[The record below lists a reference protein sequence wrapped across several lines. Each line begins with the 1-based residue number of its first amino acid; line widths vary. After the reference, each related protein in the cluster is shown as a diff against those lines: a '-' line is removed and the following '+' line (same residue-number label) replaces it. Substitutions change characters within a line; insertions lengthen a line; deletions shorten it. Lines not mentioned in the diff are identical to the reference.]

1 MTNQPTA
8 PLDLEE
14 RRRVRD
20 AWTATRRRIA
30 ALEAEAAEL
39 LVAQIAFHDEDVA
52 AAPHH
57 RDAIHRSMVAEFATA
72 AHLSTGTMEFAFADA
87 LALSTALP
95 RVREAFHTGALS
107 SAHVREVARASAVV
121 AEAIRNR
128 VVAPETMALFETAV
142 LVVAEAETAARTRGH
157 ARRVASA
164 LVGET
169 ITERHRRAAD
179 ERCVTVRSVDDGL
192 AVLTA
197 ILPEWAAV
205 AIADRLSQLT
215 RTVIQARD
223 AGPARDAGTARDA
236 ETARD
241 AASGSDEATPRLAP
255 AHHEVLTADR
265 FATDRPCG
273 ETRSD
278 TKISSVDG
286 DTFALDPEAE
296 SLPADTRTW
305 SQVQADLLTDLLLT
319 ADPSAVEGDGLIGVR
334 GRLQVTVAA
343 TTLAGLDDRPAELD
357 GHGALHPDIARALA
371 GRDGGWTRL
380 FLDPHGQVIETD
392 AYSPTESMRRL
403 LRARDQHCRFP
414 GCRQP
419 VHRCDIDHTWDHAK
433 GGPTR
438 VDNLAHLCRGHHVL
452 KHPDIPE
459 PQRWTVRQRPGG
471 VLEWRSPLGAVHA
484 DRAPRRVAFA

>member
-1 MTNQPTA
+1 MTNQSTA

-30 ALEAEAAEL
+30 ALEAAAAEL

-57 RDAIHRSMVAEFATA
+57 RDAIHRSMVAEYATA
-72 AHLSTGTMEFAFADA
+72 ARLSTGTMEFAFADA

-95 RVREAFHTGALS
+95 RVREAFHTGTLS

-121 AEAIRNR
+121 AEVIRNR

-142 LVVAEAETAARTRGH
+142 LVVAEAETAARTRVH

-197 ILPEWAAV
+197 ILPERAAV

-215 RTVIQARD
+215 RTVIR
-223 AGPARDAGTARDA
+223 
-236 ETARD
+236 ARD
-241 AASGSDEATPRLAP
+241 AAPARDSKAAGAAGSDEASDEATLRRTLA
-255 AHHEVLTADR
+255 HDDLLTAHGV
-265 FATDRPCG
+265 ATDRPCG

-278 TKISSVDG
+278 TKISSADG
-286 DTFALDPEAE
+286 DTYALDPEAE

-305 SQVQADLLTDLLLT
+305 NQVQADLLTDLLLT

-343 TTLAGLDDRPAELD
+343 TTLAGLDNRPAELD

-419 VHRCDIDHTWDHAK
+419 VHRCDIDHTWDHAT

-438 VDNLAHLCRGHHVL
+438 VNNLAHLCRGHHVL

-459 PQRWTVRQRPGG
+459 AHRWTVRQRPGG
-471 VLEWRSPLGAVHA
+471 VLEWRSPLGAVHT
-484 DRAPRRVAFA
+484 DHAPRRVAFV

>member
-1 MTNQPTA
+1 MTNPPTA

-20 AWTATRRRIA
+20 AWTEARRRIA

-107 SAHVREVARASAVV
+107 SAHVREIARASAIVD
-121 AEAIRNR
+121 EAIRNR
-128 VVAPETMALFETAV
+128 VVAPETMGLFETAV
-142 LVVAEAETAARTRGH
+142 LVVAEAETAACTRVH

-197 ILPEWAAV
+197 VLPEWAAV

-215 RTVIQARD
+215 RTVIRARD
-223 AGPARDAGTARDA
+223 AGPARDAG
-236 ETARD
+236 TARD

-265 FATDRPCG
+265 VATDRPCG
-273 ETRSD
+273 EARSD
-278 TKISSVDG
+278 PTISSVDG
-286 DTFALDPEAE
+286 DTYALDPEAE
-296 SLPADTRTW
+296 VAPSDTRTW

-343 TTLAGLDDRPAELD
+343 TTLAGLDNRPAELD

-392 AYSPTESMRRL
+392 AYSPTENMRRL

-419 VHRCDIDHTWDHAK
+419 VHRCDLDHTWDHAK

-452 KHPDIPE
+452 KHPDIPD

-471 VLEWRSPLGAVHA
+471 VLEWRSPLGAVHT
-484 DRAPRRVAFA
+484 DHAPRRVAFA

>member
-1 MTNQPTA
+1 M
-8 PLDLEE
+8 
-14 RRRVRD
+14 RD
-20 AWTATRRRIA
+20 VWAETRRRIA
-30 ALEAEAAEL
+30 VLEAEAAEL
-39 LVAQIAFHDEDVA
+39 LVTQIAFQDEDVA

-57 RDAIHRSMVAEFATA
+57 RDAIHRSMVAEFAA
-72 AHLSTGTMEFAFADA
+72 AGRVSTGTMEFAFADA

-95 RVREAFHTGALS
+95 RVRQAFHEGTLS
-107 SAHVREVARASAVV
+107 SAHVREVARTSAIVD
-121 AEAIRNR
+121 EAIRNR

-142 LVVAEAETAARTRGH
+142 LVVAEAETAARTRVH

-215 RTVIQARD
+215 RTVIRARD
-223 AGPARDAGTARDA
+223 VVPARDAGSDG
-236 ETARD
+236 
-241 AASGSDEATPRLAP
+241 ASHPLAP
-255 AHHEVLTADR
+255 THDDLLTAHSVE
-265 FATDRPCG
+265 TDRPCDD
-273 ETRSD
+273 TRAGTTIPSA
-278 TKISSVDG
+278 DG
-286 DTFALDPEAE
+286 DTYALDPEAE
-296 SLPADTRTW
+296 SGPSDTRTW

-319 ADPSAVEGDGLIGVR
+319 ADPSAVEGDGITGVR

-380 FLDPHGQVIETD
+380 FLDPHGQVVETD

-459 PQRWTVRQRPGG
+459 PQRWTVRQHPGG
-471 VLEWRSPLGAVHA
+471 VLEWRSPLGAVHT
-484 DRAPRRVAFA
+484 DHAPRRVAFV

>member
-1 MTNQPTA
+1 MTNPPTA
-8 PLDLEE
+8 DLDLEE

-20 AWTATRRRIA
+20 AWAETRRRIA
-30 ALEAEAAEL
+30 VLEAEAAEL
-39 LVAQIAFHDEDVA
+39 LVTQIAFHDEDVA
-52 AAPHH
+52 SAPHH
-57 RDAIHRSMVAEFATA
+57 RDAIHRSMVAEFAA
-72 AHLSTGTMEFAFADA
+72 AGHVSTGTMEFAFADA

-95 RVREAFHTGALS
+95 RVRQAFRTGALS
-107 SAHVREVARASAVV
+107 SAHVREIARASAIVD
-121 AEAIRNR
+121 EAIRNR

-142 LVVAEAETAARTRGH
+142 LVVAEAETAARTRVH

-205 AIADRLSQLT
+205 AIADRLTQLT
-215 RTVIQARD
+215 RTVIRAR
-223 AGPARDAGTARDA
+223 AAVPARDAGSDG
-236 ETARD
+236 
-241 AASGSDEATPRLAP
+241 ASHP
-255 AHHEVLTADR
+255 
-265 FATDRPCG
+265 
-273 ETRSD
+273 RSD
-278 TKISSVDG
+278 TTISSGDG
-286 DTFALDPEAE
+286 GTFALDPEAE
-296 SLPADTRTW
+296 SAPSDTRSW

-319 ADPSAVEGDGLIGVR
+319 ADPSAVEGEGLSGVR

-380 FLDPHGQVIETD
+380 FLDPHGQVVETD
-392 AYSPTESMRRL
+392 AHSPTESMRRL

-433 GGPTR
+433 GGSTR

-452 KHPDIPE
+452 KHPDVPE
-459 PQRWTVRQRPGG
+459 PQRWTVRQHPGG
-471 VLEWRSPLGAVHA
+471 VLEWRSPLGAVHT
-484 DRAPRRVAFA
+484 DHAPSRVAFV

>member
-1 MTNQPTA
+1 M
-8 PLDLEE
+8 
-14 RRRVRD
+14 RD

-95 RVREAFHTGALS
+95 RVREAFHTGSLS
-107 SAHVREVARASAVV
+107 SGHVREIARASAVV

-142 LVVAEAETAARTRGH
+142 LVVAEAETAARTRVH

-205 AIADRLSQLT
+205 AIADRLNQLT
-215 RTVIQARD
+215 RTVIRGRD
-223 AGPARDAGTARDA
+223 AGG
-236 ETARD
+236 
-241 AASGSDEATPRLAP
+241 ATPPPTPTHDDL
-255 AHHEVLTADR
+255 LTAQNV
-265 FATDRPCG
+265 ATDHSCDVP
-273 ETRSD
+273 RSG
-278 TKISSVDG
+278 TTISSADG
-286 DTFALDPEAE
+286 GTFALDPEAE

-319 ADPSAVEGDGLIGVR
+319 ADPSAVEGEGLTGVR

-471 VLEWRSPLGAVHA
+471 VLEWRSPLGTVHT
-484 DRAPRRVAFA
+484 DHAPRRVAFV

>member
-1 MTNQPTA
+1 MTNPPTA

-20 AWTATRRRIA
+20 AWAATRRRIA

-57 RDAIHRSMVAEFATA
+57 RDAIHRSMVAEYATA
-72 AHLSTGTMEFAFADA
+72 ARLSTGTMEFAFADA

-95 RVREAFHTGALS
+95 RVREAFHTGSLS
-107 SAHVREVARASAVV
+107 SAHVREIARASAVV

-142 LVVAEAETAARTRGH
+142 LVVAEAETAARTRVH

-179 ERCVTVRSVDDGL
+179 ERCVMVRSVDDGL

-205 AIADRLSQLT
+205 AIADRLNQLT
-215 RTVIQARD
+215 RTVIRGRD
-223 AGPARDAGTARDA
+223 AGG
-236 ETARD
+236 
-241 AASGSDEATPRLAP
+241 ATPPPTPTHDDL
-255 AHHEVLTADR
+255 LTAQNV
-265 FATDRPCG
+265 ATDHSCDVP
-273 ETRSD
+273 RSG
-278 TKISSVDG
+278 TTISSADG
-286 DTFALDPEAE
+286 GTFALDPEAE

-319 ADPSAVEGDGLIGVR
+319 ADPSAVEGEDLTGVR

-471 VLEWRSPLGAVHA
+471 VLEWRSPLGAVHT
-484 DRAPRRVAFA
+484 DRAPRRVAFV

>member
-57 RDAIHRSMVAEFATA
+57 RDAIHRSMVAEYATA
-72 AHLSTGTMEFAFADA
+72 ARLSTGTMEFAFADA

-142 LVVAEAETAARTRGH
+142 LVVAEAETAARTGVH

-179 ERCVTVRSVDDGL
+179 ERCVTVRSVDDRL

-205 AIADRLSQLT
+205 AIADRLNQLT
-215 RTVIQARD
+215 RTVIRGRD
-223 AGPARDAGTARDA
+223 ADG
-236 ETARD
+236 
-241 AASGSDEATPRLAP
+241 ATPPPTPTHDDL
-255 AHHEVLTADR
+255 LTAQNV
-265 FATDRPCG
+265 ATDHSCDVP
-273 ETRSD
+273 RSG
-278 TKISSVDG
+278 TTISSADG
-286 DTFALDPEAE
+286 GTFALDPEAE

-319 ADPSAVEGDGLIGVR
+319 ADPSAVEGEGLTGVR

-380 FLDPHGQVIETD
+380 FLDPHGQVVETD

-471 VLEWRSPLGAVHA
+471 VLEWRSPLGAVHT
-484 DRAPRRVAFA
+484 DRAPRRVTFV

>member
-1 MTNQPTA
+1 MTNPPTA

-20 AWTATRRRIA
+20 AWAATRRRIA

-57 RDAIHRSMVAEFATA
+57 RDAIHRSMVAEYATA
-72 AHLSTGTMEFAFADA
+72 ARLSTGTMEFAFADA

-95 RVREAFHTGALS
+95 RVREAFHTGSLS
-107 SAHVREVARASAVV
+107 SAHVREIARASAVV

-142 LVVAEAETAARTRGH
+142 LVVAEAETAARTRVH
-157 ARRVASA
+157 ARRVAST

-179 ERCVTVRSVDDGL
+179 ERCVMVRSVDDGL

-205 AIADRLSQLT
+205 AIADRLNQLT
-215 RTVIQARD
+215 RTVIRGRD
-223 AGPARDAGTARDA
+223 AGG
-236 ETARD
+236 
-241 AASGSDEATPRLAP
+241 ATPPPTPTHDDL
-255 AHHEVLTADR
+255 LTAQNV
-265 FATDRPCG
+265 ATDHSCDVP
-273 ETRSD
+273 RSG
-278 TKISSVDG
+278 TTISSADG
-286 DTFALDPEAE
+286 GTFALDPEAE

-319 ADPSAVEGDGLIGVR
+319 ADPSAVEGEGLTGVR

-471 VLEWRSPLGAVHA
+471 VLEWRSPLGAVHT
-484 DRAPRRVAFA
+484 DRAPRRVAFV

>member
-1 MTNQPTA
+1 MTNPPTA

-20 AWTATRRRIA
+20 AWTETRRRIA
-30 ALEAEAAEL
+30 MLEAEAAEL

-52 AAPHH
+52 SAPHH

-72 AHLSTGTMEFAFADA
+72 ARLSTGTMEFAFADA

-107 SAHVREVARASAVV
+107 SAHVREIARASAIVD
-121 AEAIRNR
+121 EAIRNR
-128 VVAPETMALFETAV
+128 VVAPETMALFEAAV
-142 LVVAEAETAARTRGH
+142 LVVAEAETAARTRAH

-215 RTVIQARD
+215 RTVIRARG
-223 AGPARDAGTARDA
+223 AAPAC
-236 ETARD
+236 
-241 AASGSDEATPRLAP
+241 ASGSAGDAGATPDSRCESTILS
-255 AHHEVLTADR
+255 AD
-265 FATDRPCG
+265 G
-273 ETRSD
+273 
-278 TKISSVDG
+278 G
-286 DTFALDPEAE
+286 TFALDPEAE
-296 SLPADTRTW
+296 PTPTDTRTW

-319 ADPSAVEGDGLIGVR
+319 ADPSAVEGEGVTGVR

-343 TTLAGLDDRPAELD
+343 TTLGGLDDRPAELD
-357 GHGALHPDIARALA
+357 GHGALDPDIARALA

-403 LRARDQHCRFP
+403 LRARDQQCRFP

-471 VLEWRSPLGAVHA
+471 VLEWRSPLGAVHT
-484 DRAPRRVAFA
+484 DRAPRRVAFV

>member
-107 SAHVREVARASAVV
+107 SAHVREVARASAIV

-142 LVVAEAETAARTRGH
+142 LVVAEAETAARTRVH

-164 LVGET
+164 LIGET

-197 ILPEWAAV
+197 VLPEWAAV
-205 AIADRLSQLT
+205 AIADRLNQLT
-215 RTVIQARD
+215 RTVIRGCD
-223 AGPARDAGTARDA
+223 AGG
-236 ETARD
+236 
-241 AASGSDEATPRLAP
+241 ATPPPTPTHDDL
-255 AHHEVLTADR
+255 LTAQNV
-265 FATDRPCG
+265 ATDHSCDVP
-273 ETRSD
+273 RSG
-278 TKISSVDG
+278 TTISSADG

-319 ADPSAVEGDGLIGVR
+319 ADPSAVEGEGLTGVR

-343 TTLAGLDDRPAELD
+343 TTLARLDDRPAELD

-459 PQRWTVRQRPGG
+459 AQRWTVRQRPGG
-471 VLEWRSPLGAVHA
+471 VLEWRSPLGAVHT
-484 DRAPRRVAFA
+484 DRAPRRVAFV

>member
-1 MTNQPTA
+1 MTNPPTA

-20 AWTATRRRIA
+20 AWTETRRRIA

-95 RVREAFHTGALS
+95 RVREAFHTGSLS
-107 SAHVREVARASAVV
+107 SGHVREIARASAVV

-142 LVVAEAETAARTRGH
+142 LVVAEAETAARTRVH

-197 ILPEWAAV
+197 VLPEWAAV
-205 AIADRLSQLT
+205 AIADRLNQLT

-223 AGPARDAGTARDA
+223 AGG
-236 ETARD
+236 
-241 AASGSDEATPRLAP
+241 ATPP
-255 AHHEVLTADR
+255 LTPTHDDLLTGQNI
-265 FATDRPCG
+265 ATDQSCG
-273 ETRSD
+273 APRSD
-278 TKISSVDG
+278 ATISSVDG
-286 DTFALDPEAE
+286 GTFALDPEAE
-296 SLPADTRTW
+296 SAPTDTRTW

-319 ADPSAVEGDGLIGVR
+319 ADPSAVEGEGLAGVR
-334 GRLQVTVAA
+334 GRL
-343 TTLAGLDDRPAELD
+343 
-357 GHGALHPDIARALA
+357 
-371 GRDGGWTRL
+371 
-380 FLDPHGQVIETD
+380 
-392 AYSPTESMRRL
+392 
-403 LRARDQHCRFP
+403 
-414 GCRQP
+414 
-419 VHRCDIDHTWDHAK
+419 
-433 GGPTR
+433 
-438 VDNLAHLCRGHHVL
+438 
-452 KHPDIPE
+452 
-459 PQRWTVRQRPGG
+459 
-471 VLEWRSPLGAVHA
+471 
-484 DRAPRRVAFA
+484 

>member
-72 AHLSTGTMEFAFADA
+72 ARLSTGTMEFAFADA

-107 SAHVREVARASAVV
+107 SAHVREIARASAIVN
-121 AEAIRNR
+121 EAIRNR

-142 LVVAEAETAARTRGH
+142 LVVAEAETAARTRVH

-205 AIADRLSQLT
+205 AIADRLNQLT
-215 RTVIQARD
+215 RTVIRGRD
-223 AGPARDAGTARDA
+223 AVPARDAGSAG
-236 ETARD
+236 
-241 AASGSDEATPRLAP
+241 AAGSGSGSDEATLRPALARDDL
-255 AHHEVLTADR
+255 LTAHSV
-265 FATDRPCG
+265 ATDRPCG
-273 ETRSD
+273 ETRSE

-286 DTFALDPEAE
+286 GTYALDPEAE

-319 ADPSAVEGDGLIGVR
+319 ADPSAVDGDGLIAVR

-471 VLEWRSPLGAVHA
+471 VLEWRSPLGAVHT
-484 DRAPRRVAFA
+484 DHAPRRVAFV

>member
-1 MTNQPTA
+1 MTNQLTA

-14 RRRVRD
+14 RQRVRD
-20 AWTATRRRIA
+20 AWTETRRRIA

-95 RVREAFHTGALS
+95 RVREVFHTGSLS
-107 SAHVREVARASAVV
+107 SAHVREIARASAVV

-142 LVVAEAETAARTRGH
+142 LVVADAETAARTRVH

-215 RTVIQARD
+215 RTVIRGRD
-223 AGPARDAGTARDA
+223 AGAAQDAGLR
-236 ETARD
+236 
-241 AASGSDEATPRLAP
+241 SGEATPRLAP
-255 AHHEVLTADR
+255 AHHEVLTTDG

-278 TKISSVDG
+278 STISSADG
-286 DTFALDPEAE
+286 DTYALDPEAE
-296 SLPADTRTW
+296 VAPSDTRTW

-319 ADPSAVEGDGLIGVR
+319 ADPSAVEGEGLACVR

-392 AYSPTESMRRL
+392 AYSPTESIRRL

-419 VHRCDIDHTWDHAK
+419 VHRCDLDHTWDHAK

-471 VLEWRSPLGAVHA
+471 ALEWRSPLGAVHT
-484 DRAPRRVAFA
+484 DHAPRRVAFV

>member
-1 MTNQPTA
+1 M
-8 PLDLEE
+8 
-14 RRRVRD
+14 RD

-95 RVREAFHTGALS
+95 RVREAFHTGSLS
-107 SAHVREVARASAVV
+107 SGHVREIARASAVV

-142 LVVAEAETAARTRGH
+142 LVVAEAETAARTRVQ

-205 AIADRLSQLT
+205 AIADRLNQLT
-215 RTVIQARD
+215 RTVIRGRD
-223 AGPARDAGTARDA
+223 AGG
-236 ETARD
+236 
-241 AASGSDEATPRLAP
+241 ATPPPTPTHDDL
-255 AHHEVLTADR
+255 LTAQNV
-265 FATDRPCG
+265 ATDHSCDVP
-273 ETRSD
+273 RSG
-278 TKISSVDG
+278 TTISSADG
-286 DTFALDPEAE
+286 GTFALDPEAE

-319 ADPSAVEGDGLIGVR
+319 ADPSAVEGEGLTGVR

-343 TTLAGLDDRPAELD
+343 TTLAGLDDRPAERD
-357 GHGALHPDIARALA
+357 GHGALHPEIGRALA

-471 VLEWRSPLGAVHA
+471 VLEWRRPLGAVHT
-484 DRAPRRVAFA
+484 DHAPRRVAFV

>member
-1 MTNQPTA
+1 MTNPPT
-8 PLDLEE
+8 PLNLEE

-107 SAHVREVARASAVV
+107 SAHVREIARASAIVD
-121 AEAIRNR
+121 EAIRNR
-128 VVAPETMALFETAV
+128 VVAPETMGLFETAV
-142 LVVAEAETAARTRGH
+142 LVVAEAETAACTRVH

-197 ILPEWAAV
+197 VLPEWAAV

-215 RTVIQARD
+215 RTVIRARD
-223 AGPARDAGTARDA
+223 AGPARDAG
-236 ETARD
+236 TARD

-265 FATDRPCG
+265 VATDRPCG

-278 TKISSVDG
+278 TTISSADG
-286 DTFALDPEAE
+286 DTYALDPEAE
-296 SLPADTRTW
+296 SLPVDTRTW

-319 ADPSAVEGDGLIGVR
+319 ADPSAVEGDGITGVR

-343 TTLAGLDDRPAELD
+343 TTLVGLDDRPAELD

-419 VHRCDIDHTWDHAK
+419 VHRCDLDHTWDHAK

-471 VLEWRSPLGAVHA
+471 VLEWRSPLGAVHT
-484 DRAPRRVAFA
+484 DHAPRRVAFV

>member
-1 MTNQPTA
+1 M
-8 PLDLEE
+8 
-14 RRRVRD
+14 RD
-20 AWTATRRRIA
+20 AWTEARRRIA

-72 AHLSTGTMEFAFADA
+72 GRLSTGTMEFAFADA

-107 SAHVREVARASAVV
+107 PAHVREIARASAVV

-128 VVAPETMALFETAV
+128 AVAPETMALFETAV
-142 LVVAEAETAARTRGH
+142 LVVAEAETAARTRVH

-215 RTVIQARD
+215 RTVIRGRD
-223 AGPARDAGTARDA
+223 MGTAGAAGPTSDPGSTRDA

-241 AASGSDEATPRLAP
+241 AGSASDAGSPTDGATRRLP
-255 AHHEVLTADR
+255 VQHDGLLTPHGV
-265 FATDRPCG
+265 ATDRPCG
-273 ETRSD
+273 EARSD
-278 TKISSVDG
+278 PTISSVDG
-286 DTFALDPEAE
+286 DTYALDPEAE
-296 SLPADTRTW
+296 VAPSDTRTW

-343 TTLAGLDDRPAELD
+343 TTLAGLDNRPAELD

-380 FLDPHGQVIETD
+380 FLDPHGQVVETD

-419 VHRCDIDHTWDHAK
+419 VHRCDLDHTWDHAK

-471 VLEWRSPLGAVHA
+471 VLEWRSPLGAVHT
-484 DRAPRRVAFA
+484 DHAPRRVAFV

>member
-1 MTNQPTA
+1 M
-8 PLDLEE
+8 
-14 RRRVRD
+14 RD

-57 RDAIHRSMVAEFATA
+57 RDAIHRSMVAEYA
-72 AHLSTGTMEFAFADA
+72 AAARLSTGTMEFAFADA

-95 RVREAFHTGALS
+95 RVREGFHAGSLS
-107 SAHVREVARASAVV
+107 SSHVREIARVSAIVD
-121 AEAIRNR
+121 EAIRNR

-142 LVVAEAETAARTRGH
+142 LVVAEAETAARTRVH

-215 RTVIQARD
+215 RTVIRARD
-223 AGPARDAGTARDA
+223 AGPARDSGTARDA
-236 ETARD
+236 GSDEA
-241 AASGSDEATPRLAP
+241 SDEATPRLAP

-278 TKISSVDG
+278 PTISSVDG
-286 DTFALDPEAE
+286 DTYALDPEAE

-319 ADPSAVEGDGLIGVR
+319 ADPSAVEREGLVGVR

-419 VHRCDIDHTWDHAK
+419 VHRCDIDHTP
-433 GGPTR
+433 GITR
-438 VDNLAHLCRGHHVL
+438 RAA
-452 KHPDIPE
+452 
-459 PQRWTVRQRPGG
+459 RPASTTS
-471 VLEWRSPLGAVHA
+471 RISAA
-484 DRAPRRVAFA
+484 DTMC

>member
-1 MTNQPTA
+1 MTNPPTA

-20 AWTATRRRIA
+20 AWAATRRRIA

-57 RDAIHRSMVAEFATA
+57 RDAIHRSMVAEYATA
-72 AHLSTGTMEFAFADA
+72 ARLSTGTMEFAFADA

-95 RVREAFHTGALS
+95 RVREAFHTGSLS
-107 SAHVREVARASAVV
+107 SAHVREIARASAVV

-142 LVVAEAETAARTRGH
+142 LVVAEAETAARTRVH

-179 ERCVTVRSVDDGL
+179 ERCVMVRSVDDGL

-205 AIADRLSQLT
+205 AIADRLNQLT
-215 RTVIQARD
+215 RTVIRGRD
-223 AGPARDAGTARDA
+223 AGG
-236 ETARD
+236 
-241 AASGSDEATPRLAP
+241 ATPPPTPTHDDL
-255 AHHEVLTADR
+255 LTAQNV
-265 FATDRPCG
+265 ATDHSCDVP
-273 ETRSD
+273 RSG
-278 TKISSVDG
+278 TTISSADG
-286 DTFALDPEAE
+286 GTFALDPEAE

-319 ADPSAVEGDGLIGVR
+319 ADPSAVEGEGLTGVR

-471 VLEWRSPLGAVHA
+471 VLEWRSPLGAVHT
-484 DRAPRRVAFA
+484 DRAPRRVAFV

>member
-1 MTNQPTA
+1 MTNPPAA
-8 PLDLEE
+8 PLDLEA

-20 AWTATRRRIA
+20 AWTETRRRIA
-30 ALEAEAAEL
+30 ALEAKAAEL

-57 RDAIHRSMVAEFATA
+57 RDAIHRSMVAEYATA
-72 AHLSTGTMEFAFADA
+72 ARLSTGTMEFAFADA

-95 RVREAFHTGALS
+95 RVREAFRTGVLS
-107 SAHVREVARASAVV
+107 SAHVREIARASAIVD
-121 AEAIRNR
+121 EAIRNR
-128 VVAPETMALFETAV
+128 VAPDTMALFETAV
-142 LVVAEAETAARTRGH
+142 LVVAEAETAARTRVH

-215 RTVIQARD
+215 RTVIRARNAVPARNAGSVCD
-223 AGPARDAGTARDA
+223 AGPECDAG
-236 ETARD
+236 
-241 AASGSDEATPRLAP
+241 SGSNEATSRLAAAP
-255 AHHEVLTADR
+255 DELLAAHSTE
-265 FATDRPCG
+265 TDRPCG
-273 ETRSD
+273 DIGSGT
-278 TKISSVDG
+278 TISSADG
-286 DTFALDPEAE
+286 GTFALDPEADAVP
-296 SLPADTRTW
+296 SDTRTW

-319 ADPSAVEGDGLIGVR
+319 ADPSAVEGDSLTGVR

-343 TTLAGLDDRPAELD
+343 TTLTGLDERPAELD
-357 GHGALHPDIARALA
+357 GYGDLHPDIARALA

-419 VHRCDIDHTWDHAK
+419 VHRCDLDHTWDHAK

-459 PQRWTVRQRPGG
+459 PQRWTVRQHPGG
-471 VLEWRSPLGAVHA
+471 VLEWRSPLGAVHT
-484 DRAPRRVAFA
+484 DHAPRRVAFV

>member
-1 MTNQPTA
+1 M
-8 PLDLEE
+8 
-14 RRRVRD
+14 RD

-95 RVREAFHTGALS
+95 RVREAFHTGSLS
-107 SAHVREVARASAVV
+107 SGHVREIARASAVV

-142 LVVAEAETAARTRGH
+142 LVVAEAETAARTRVH

-205 AIADRLSQLT
+205 AIADRLNQLT
-215 RTVIQARD
+215 RTVIRGRD
-223 AGPARDAGTARDA
+223 AGG
-236 ETARD
+236 
-241 AASGSDEATPRLAP
+241 ATPPPTPTHDDL
-255 AHHEVLTADR
+255 LTAQNV
-265 FATDRPCG
+265 ATDHSCDVP
-273 ETRSD
+273 RSG
-278 TKISSVDG
+278 TTISSADG
-286 DTFALDPEAE
+286 GTFALDPEAE

-319 ADPSAVEGDGLIGVR
+319 ADPSAVEGEGLTGVR

-471 VLEWRSPLGAVHA
+471 VLEWRSPLGAVHT
-484 DRAPRRVAFA
+484 DHAPRRVAFV

>member
-1 MTNQPTA
+1 MTNPPTA

-20 AWTATRRRIA
+20 AWTETRRRIA

-95 RVREAFHTGALS
+95 RVREAFHTGSLS
-107 SAHVREVARASAVV
+107 SGHVREIARASAVV

-142 LVVAEAETAARTRGH
+142 LVVAEAETAARTRVH

-197 ILPEWAAV
+197 VLPEWAAV
-205 AIADRLSQLT
+205 AIADRLNQLT
-215 RTVIQARD
+215 RTVIRARD
-223 AGPARDAGTARDA
+223 AAPTRDAGTAHDA
-236 ETARD
+236 G
-241 AASGSDEATPRLAP
+241 SGSDEATLRLSLARDDL
-255 AHHEVLTADR
+255 LTAHSV
-265 FATDRPCG
+265 ATDRPRG

-278 TKISSVDG
+278 TKISSADG
-286 DTFALDPEAE
+286 DTYALDPETE

-305 SQVQADLLTDLLLT
+305 SQVQADLLTGLLLT
-319 ADPSAVEGDGLIGVR
+319 ADPSAVEGDGLTGVR

-343 TTLAGLDDRPAELD
+343 TTLVGLDDRPAELD

-419 VHRCDIDHTWDHAK
+419 VHRCDVDHTWDHAK

-471 VLEWRSPLGAVHA
+471 VLEWRSPLGAVHT
-484 DRAPRRVAFA
+484 DHAPRRVAFV

>member
-1 MTNQPTA
+1 MTNPPTA

-20 AWTATRRRIA
+20 AWTETRRRIA

-39 LVAQIAFHDEDVA
+39 LMAQIAFHDEDVA

-95 RVREAFHTGALS
+95 RVREAFHTGSLS
-107 SAHVREVARASAVV
+107 SGHVREIARASAVV

-142 LVVAEAETAARTRGH
+142 LVVAEAETAARTRVH

-164 LVGET
+164 LVGDT

-197 ILPEWAAV
+197 VLPEWAAV
-205 AIADRLSQLT
+205 AIADRLNQLT
-215 RTVIQARD
+215 RTVTQARD
-223 AGPARDAGTARDA
+223 AGG
-236 ETARD
+236 
-241 AASGSDEATPRLAP
+241 ATPP
-255 AHHEVLTADR
+255 LTPTHDDLLTGQNI
-265 FATDRPCG
+265 ATDQSCG
-273 ETRSD
+273 APRSD
-278 TKISSVDG
+278 ATISSVDG
-286 DTFALDPEAE
+286 GTFALDPEAE
-296 SLPADTRTW
+296 SAPTDTRTW

-319 ADPSAVEGDGLIGVR
+319 ADPSAVEGEGLAGVR

-419 VHRCDIDHTWDHAK
+419 VHRCDVDHTWDHAK

-471 VLEWRSPLGAVHA
+471 VLEWRSPLGAVHT
-484 DRAPRRVAFA
+484 DHAPRRVAFV

>member
-1 MTNQPTA
+1 MTNPPTA

-20 AWTATRRRIA
+20 AWTETRRRIA

-95 RVREAFHTGALS
+95 RVRKAFHTGSLS
-107 SAHVREVARASAVV
+107 SGHVREIARASAIV

-142 LVVAEAETAARTRGH
+142 LVVAEAETAARTRVH

-197 ILPEWAAV
+197 VLPEWAAV
-205 AIADRLSQLT
+205 AIADRLNQLT

-223 AGPARDAGTARDA
+223 AGG
-236 ETARD
+236 
-241 AASGSDEATPRLAP
+241 ATPP
-255 AHHEVLTADR
+255 LTPTHDDLLTGQNI
-265 FATDRPCG
+265 ATDQSCG
-273 ETRSD
+273 APRSD
-278 TKISSVDG
+278 ATISSVDG
-286 DTFALDPEAE
+286 GTFALDPEAE
-296 SLPADTRTW
+296 SAPTDTRTW

-319 ADPSAVEGDGLIGVR
+319 ADPSAVEGEGLAGVR

-471 VLEWRSPLGAVHA
+471 VLEWRSPLGAVHT
-484 DRAPRRVAFA
+484 DHAPRRVAFV

>member
-1 MTNQPTA
+1 MTNQPTD
-8 PLDLEE
+8 PLSLEE

-20 AWTATRRRIA
+20 AWAETRRRIA

-57 RDAIHRSMVAEFATA
+57 RDAIHRSMVAEYATA
-72 AHLSTGTMEFAFADA
+72 ARLSTGTMEFAFADA

-142 LVVAEAETAARTRGH
+142 LVVAEAETAARTRVH

-205 AIADRLSQLT
+205 AIADRLNQLT
-215 RTVIQARD
+215 RTVIRGRD
-223 AGPARDAGTARDA
+223 AGG
-236 ETARD
+236 
-241 AASGSDEATPRLAP
+241 ATPPPTPTHDDL
-255 AHHEVLTADR
+255 LTAQNV
-265 FATDRPCG
+265 ATDHSCDVP
-273 ETRSD
+273 RSG
-278 TKISSVDG
+278 TTISSADG
-286 DTFALDPEAE
+286 GTFALDPEAE

-319 ADPSAVEGDGLIGVR
+319 ADPSAVEGEGLTGVR

-403 LRARDQHCRFP
+403 LRARDEHCRFP

-459 PQRWTVRQRPGG
+459 PQRWTVRQRLGG
-471 VLEWRSPLGAVHA
+471 VLEWRSPLGAVHT
-484 DRAPRRVAFA
+484 DHAPRRVAFV

>member
-1 MTNQPTA
+1 M
-8 PLDLEE
+8 
-14 RRRVRD
+14 RD
-20 AWTATRRRIA
+20 AWTEARRRIA

-107 SAHVREVARASAVV
+107 SAHVREIARASAIVD
-121 AEAIRNR
+121 EAIRNR
-128 VVAPETMALFETAV
+128 VVAPETMGLFETAV
-142 LVVAEAETAARTRGH
+142 LVVAEAETAACTRVH

-197 ILPEWAAV
+197 VLPEWAAV

-215 RTVIQARD
+215 RTVIRARD
-223 AGPARDAGTARDA
+223 AGPARDAG
-236 ETARD
+236 TARD

-265 FATDRPCG
+265 VATDRPCG
-273 ETRSD
+273 EARSD
-278 TKISSVDG
+278 PTISSVDG
-286 DTFALDPEAE
+286 DTYALDPEAE
-296 SLPADTRTW
+296 VAPSDTRTW

-343 TTLAGLDDRPAELD
+343 TTLAGLDNRPAELD

-392 AYSPTESMRRL
+392 AYSPTENMRRL

-419 VHRCDIDHTWDHAK
+419 VHRCDLDHTWDHAK

-452 KHPDIPE
+452 KHPDIPD

-471 VLEWRSPLGAVHA
+471 VLEWRSPLGAVHT
-484 DRAPRRVAFA
+484 DHAPRRVAFA

>member
-1 MTNQPTA
+1 MTNPPTA

-20 AWTATRRRIA
+20 AWTETRRRIA

-95 RVREAFHTGALS
+95 GVREAFHTGALS

-142 LVVAEAETAARTRGH
+142 LVVAEAETAARTRVH

-197 ILPEWAAV
+197 VLPEWAAV
-205 AIADRLSQLT
+205 AIADRLNQLT
-215 RTVIQARD
+215 RTVIRARD
-223 AGPARDAGTARDA
+223 AAPTRDAGTAHDA
-236 ETARD
+236 G
-241 AASGSDEATPRLAP
+241 SGSDEATLRLSLACDDL
-255 AHHEVLTADR
+255 LTAHSV
-265 FATDRPCG
+265 ATDRPRG

-278 TKISSVDG
+278 TKISSADG
-286 DTFALDPEAE
+286 DTYALDPETE

-319 ADPSAVEGDGLIGVR
+319 ADPSAVEGDGLLGVR

-392 AYSPTESMRRL
+392 AYSPTENMRRL

-452 KHPDIPE
+452 KHPGIPE

-471 VLEWRSPLGAVHA
+471 VLEWRSPLGAVHT
-484 DRAPRRVAFA
+484 DHAPCRVAFV

>member
-1 MTNQPTA
+1 MTNPPT
-8 PLDLEE
+8 PLNLEE

-107 SAHVREVARASAVV
+107 SAHVREIARASAIVD
-121 AEAIRNR
+121 EAIRNR
-128 VVAPETMALFETAV
+128 VVAPETMGLFETAV
-142 LVVAEAETAARTRGH
+142 LVVAEAETAACTRVH

-197 ILPEWAAV
+197 VLPEWAAV

-215 RTVIQARD
+215 RTVIRARD
-223 AGPARDAGTARDA
+223 AGPARDAG
-236 ETARD
+236 TARD

-265 FATDRPCG
+265 VATDRPCG

-278 TKISSVDG
+278 TTISSADG
-286 DTFALDPEAE
+286 DTYALDPEAE
-296 SLPADTRTW
+296 SLPVDTRTW

-319 ADPSAVEGDGLIGVR
+319 ADPSAVEGDGITGVR

-343 TTLAGLDDRPAELD
+343 TTLVGLDDRPAELD

-419 VHRCDIDHTWDHAK
+419 VHRCDLDHTWDHAK

-452 KHPDIPE
+452 KHPDIPD

-471 VLEWRSPLGAVHA
+471 VLEWRSPLGAVHT
-484 DRAPRRVAFA
+484 DHAPRRVAFV

>member
-1 MTNQPTA
+1 MKNPPTV

-20 AWTATRRRIA
+20 AWTETRRRIA

-39 LVAQIAFHDEDVA
+39 LVAQMAFHDEDVA

-72 AHLSTGTMEFAFADA
+72 ARLSTGTMEFAFADA

-95 RVREAFHTGALS
+95 CVREAFHTGSLS
-107 SAHVREVARASAVV
+107 SAHVREIARASAVV

-142 LVVAEAETAARTRGH
+142 LVVAEAETAARTRVH

-215 RTVIQARD
+215 RTVIR
-223 AGPARDAGTARDA
+223 
-236 ETARD
+236 ARD
-241 AASGSDEATPRLAP
+241 AAPTRESGPGSGEATLRPALA
-255 AHHEVLTADR
+255 HDDLLTAHGV
-265 FATDRPCG
+265 ATDRPCG
-273 ETRSD
+273 ESRSD
-278 TKISSVDG
+278 TTISSADG
-286 DTFALDPEAE
+286 DTYALDPEAE

-419 VHRCDIDHTWDHAK
+419 VHRCDLDHTWDHAK

-438 VDNLAHLCRGHHVL
+438 VDNLAHLCRGHQVL

-471 VLEWRSPLGAVHA
+471 VLEWRSPLGAVHT
-484 DRAPRRVAFA
+484 DHAPRRVAFV

>member
-1 MTNQPTA
+1 MTNPPTA

-20 AWTATRRRIA
+20 AWTQTRRRIA

-72 AHLSTGTMEFAFADA
+72 ARLSTGTMEFAFADA

-95 RVREAFHTGALS
+95 RVREAFHTGSLS
-107 SAHVREVARASAVV
+107 SAHVREIARASAIVD
-121 AEAIRNR
+121 EAIRNR
-128 VVAPETMALFETAV
+128 VVTPETMALFETAV
-142 LVVAEAETAARTRGH
+142 LVVAEAETAARTRVH

-215 RTVIQARD
+215 RTVIR
-223 AGPARDAGTARDA
+223 
-236 ETARD
+236 ARD
-241 AASGSDEATPRLAP
+241 AAPARDPGAAGAAGSGSDEATLRVAL
-255 AHHEVLTADR
+255 VRDNLLTADG

-278 TKISSVDG
+278 TTISSADG
-286 DTFALDPEAE
+286 DTYALDPEAE

-419 VHRCDIDHTWDHAK
+419 VHRCDLDHTWDHAK

-471 VLEWRSPLGAVHA
+471 VLEWRSPLGAVHT
-484 DRAPRRVAFA
+484 DHAPRRVAFV

>member
-1 MTNQPTA
+1 MTNLTTA

-20 AWTATRRRIA
+20 AWAETRRRIA

-52 AAPHH
+52 SAPHH
-57 RDAIHRSMVAEFATA
+57 RDAIHRSMVAEFAA
-72 AHLSTGTMEFAFADA
+72 AGRVSIGTMEFAFADA

-95 RVREAFHTGALS
+95 RVRQAFHEGTLS
-107 SAHVREVARASAVV
+107 SAHVREVARASAIVD
-121 AEAIRNR
+121 EAIRNR

-142 LVVAEAETAARTRGH
+142 LVVAEAETAARTRVH

-215 RTVIQARD
+215 RTVLRAR
-223 AGPARDAGTARDA
+223 AAVPARDAGSDG
-236 ETARD
+236 
-241 AASGSDEATPRLAP
+241 ASHRLAP
-255 AHHEVLTADR
+255 ANHELLTAHSVE
-265 FATDRPCG
+265 TDRPCDD
-273 ETRSD
+273 TRAGTTIPSA
-278 TKISSVDG
+278 DG
-286 DTFALDPEAE
+286 DTYALDPEAE
-296 SLPADTRTW
+296 SAPSDTRTW

-319 ADPSAVEGDGLIGVR
+319 ADPSAVEGDGITGVR

-343 TTLAGLDDRPAELD
+343 TTLAGLDDRPGELD
-357 GHGALHPDIARALA
+357 GHGALHPDVARALA

-380 FLDPHGQVIETD
+380 FLDPRGQVVETD

-419 VHRCDIDHTWDHAK
+419 VHRCDIDHTRDHAK

-459 PQRWTVRQRPGG
+459 PQRWTVRQHPGG
-471 VLEWRSPLGAVHA
+471 VLEWRSPLGAVHT
-484 DRAPRRVAFA
+484 DHAPRRVAFV